1 MDIAPASR
9 RSPAS
14 VTAMSVSIS
23 VGAWPGNT
31 ARLESDLARLSTL
44 LAEEGVTWSAPRG
57 VAVPPVRSA
66 VRGFPAS
73 WIQDLKRV
81 VALVETGAPV
91 TPVDSRDAYERGQAL
106 VHEEAAMLSS
116 HLICHSAAE
125 GYFVPVDLNGPVFL
139 PEGSGVAGGG
149 VVGSSQ
155 GLLREL
161 QGCAAGLGIA
171 LDDDRTLA
179 DAEAARVAALPDDH
193 PFGVESVVWLA
204 LHEACRAS
212 IASGHAVV
220 LI

>member
-1 MDIAPASR
+1 
-9 RSPAS
+9 
-14 VTAMSVSIS
+14 MSVSIT

-31 ARLESDLARLSTL
+31 ARLDSDLAGLSTL
-44 LAEEGVTWSAPRG
+44 LADEGVTWSVPLGA
-57 VAVPPVRSA
+57 AVPPVRSE
-66 VRGFPAS
+66 VRGFPAA

-91 TPVDSRDAYERGQAL
+91 TPVDSREAYERGQAL

-116 HLICHSAAE
+116 PLICHSAAE
-125 GYFVPVDLNGPVFL
+125 GYFVPVDLSGPVFL

-161 QGCAAGLGIA
+161 QRCADGLGIA
-171 LDDDRTLA
+171 LDEDGTLS
-179 DAEAARVAALPDDH
+179 DTEAARVASRPDDH
-193 PFGVESVVWLA
+193 AFAVESVVWLA

-220 LI
+220 LH